1 MSLNFSLRTVILN
14 MWAVVP
20 QWTMKLL
27 QFSNE
32 VFRGEKKRKTK
43 FLIFMYIIF
52 NFKKKKTAGN
62 NKKKKQQLSESKSIN
77 VEPTSTSKILQLEM
91 PKMA

>member
-1 MSLNFSLRTVILN
+1 MSLNFSLRTVILK

-32 VFRGEKKRKTK
+32 VFQGEKKRKTK
-43 FLIFMYIIF
+43 FLIFVFLI
-52 NFKKKKTAGN
+52 
-62 NKKKKQQLSESKSIN
+62 
-77 VEPTSTSKILQLEM
+77 
-91 PKMA
+91 